1 MGMVGDGVNNLHSQ
15 ELALIQLLNIKN
27 QFESGLRYCGKTPA
41 LSHEQNLG
49 RTQQQ
54 PAVDPDQ
61 NKHDQS

>member
-1 MGMVGDGVNNLHSQ
+1 MRDGVNNLHSQ
-15 ELALIQLLNIKN
+15 ELTLIQLLNIKN
-27 QFESGLRYCGKTPA
+27 QFESRTLQAALLWETPA
-41 LSHEQNLG
+41 LSHEQNL